1 MATELCFQETVLYQ
15 MLAHHH
21 LKQLLF
27 PIIHPK
33 GMIADDRHTDAQKD
47 FQGING
53 HGFDDSAHLADHIQ
67 TYRAGWDDAV

>member
-1 MATELCFQETVLYQ
+1 MATELCFQETVLSR
-15 MLAHHH
+15 HH
-21 LKQLLF
+21 LTQLLF

-53 HGFDDSAHLADHIQ
+53 HGFDDSMHLAGK
-67 TYRAGWDDAV
+67 TNYK